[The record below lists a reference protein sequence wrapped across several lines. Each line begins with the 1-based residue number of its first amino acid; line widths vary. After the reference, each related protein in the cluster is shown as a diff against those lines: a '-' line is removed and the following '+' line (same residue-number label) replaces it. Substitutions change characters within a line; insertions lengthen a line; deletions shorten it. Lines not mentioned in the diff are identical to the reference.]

1 MTVRK
6 KSVIIKKY
14 HLARK
19 YPQSN
24 TGELMEKN
32 KGSRQQKSKKRS
44 RQIFDFIIT
53 KLIVAVFIIGCFISM
68 ISTQSTMKEK
78 REELAEIQAAIDEV
92 KTENVEL
99 ERILE
104 SDDINA
110 YMEKQ
115 AIEELNYAYPNEQRF
130 YDTSRD

>member
-1 MTVRK
+1 
-6 KSVIIKKY
+6 
-14 HLARK
+14 
-19 YPQSN
+19 
-24 TGELMEKN
+24 MEKN